1 MIAALVLGSLAG
13 MLGGLRQSDAVIGER
28 ATLQRDARLALER
41 IAAMVEASTR
51 LMVPLEVTTATRDVL
66 AVALPPGL
74 DRNGDGYADADNNK
88 NGVVDDDLPADETN
102 DGGAGI
108 IGIDDDGDG
117 LVDNGASFTDN
128 DENGTIGS
136 APSPQDRR
144 RLDRPGGVLPGRHP
158 SWWSACPTSRPS
170 TATTTPC
177 APSPTT

>member
-1 MIAALVLGSLAG
+1 
-13 MLGGLRQSDAVIGER
+13 
-28 ATLQRDARLALER
+28 
-41 IAAMVEASTR
+41 MVEASTR

-74 DRNGDGYADADNNK
+74 NRNGDGYADADNK

-136 APSPQDRR
+136 APVA
-144 RLDRPGGVLPGRHP
+144 PGPAPTGSTRWLPGRHP
-158 SWWSACPTSRPS
+158 LGWSACPTSRPS

-177 APSPTT
+177 APSPTTRPPSASPASPPATGATGKSSSAPLTGPGGETGSWSRRLRVGAR